1 MSEKNIENNTS
12 DENIEKRKSLA
23 VLALPLGL
31 SLGISFGLLFGS
43 ALGNISL
50 GLCGGMMSG
59 AGFGLLAFAIAYS
72 KMKKIDDKENS
83 EKREE

>member
-1 MSEKNIENNTS
+1 MSDKNIENNKS
-12 DENIEKRKSLA
+12 DEKIEKRKALA

-31 SLGISFGLLFGS
+31 SLGISFGLLFGP

-59 AGFGLLAFAIAYS
+59 AGFGLLAFTIAYS
-72 KMKKIDDKENS
+72 KQKEKDNKENN
-83 EKREE
+83 